1 MRENRRLHNRSFS
14 IHEIF
19 FMGKCICIRF
29 WGGDEGTMALLQA
42 FSSEDL
48 RGKGRHSSKSIKNF
62 TIKKKPRLT
71 SIRDAYYEIQEV
83 VRNRAA
89 NILNYAFMD
98 LTAGMEWN
106 LSSLPSLHN
115 VWLKSQNVAL
125 SFTFF

>member
-1 MRENRRLHNRSFS
+1 
-14 IHEIF
+14 
-19 FMGKCICIRF
+19 MGKCICIRF

-48 RGKGRHSSKSIKNF
+48 RGKGRLSSKSIKNF

-71 SIRDAYYEIQEV
+71 SIRDAYEIQEV

-106 LSSLPSLHN
+106 LSCLCTL
-115 VWLKSQNVAL
+115 VA
-125 SFTFF
+125 

>member
-1 MRENRRLHNRSFS
+1 M
-14 IHEIF
+14 
-19 FMGKCICIRF
+19 
-29 WGGDEGTMALLQA
+29 DLLQA

-48 RGKGRHSSKSIKNF
+48 REEKGRPLSKSIKNF

-71 SIRDAYYEIQEV
+71 SIRDAYEIQEV

-125 SFTFF
+125 SFTFFNIKNYVVNEAG